1 METTPP
7 KHDDRDHSDE
17 AEHTDVVDDPRVSTV
32 PLDTDDGGTVVIHQ
46 QNAGPGQQVG
56 AGEFKEPGRAS
67 RHKRP
72 EEAAAEE
79 AALER
84 EAPVDEG

>member
-7 KHDDRDHSDE
+7 THHDRDHSED
-17 AEHTDVVDDPRVSTV
+17 ANHAGVVDDPRVSTV
-32 PLDTDDGGTVVIHQ
+32 PLDTDDGG
-46 QNAGPGQQVG
+46 
-56 AGEFKEPGRAS
+56 
-67 RHKRP
+67 
-72 EEAAAEE
+72 AAEE